1 VRIAYVAPS
10 LDDTTGW
17 GRWVNDLLRHVRQ
30 AGVEPVVW
38 APRSAERY
46 AGVENGADEFY
57 FTLPELFD
65 YVQSRR
71 GLSTLAAVYRFL
83 RSARPKERVEL
94 VHSLDAYPWGVY
106 GHILARYYDV
116 PHVITTHGR
125 YGYIA
130 HDRFLDRK
138 LYERVLA
145 GSNMVIAVS
154 QAVRRAIVQRFA
166 GCIADQRVIAIQN
179 PVDASAFPLSARGAN
194 PRPMSGSPVLLS
206 VTRFIPVKDIETA
219 ILAFKSVRQRFP
231 DAEYLIVGPGNGPRN
246 HYYQSIQALIEREAI
261 AGVHIL
267 GRVSKSELSSFYA
280 KATVFVHTAKTL
292 PDDFEASGLILL
304 EAGLFWLP
312 VVATH
317 SGGIPEVIEDRTSGL
332 LVPECDPEALA
343 NAIIRLAA
351 DPRLAQML
359 GQANRARALERNWSW
374 YMTQQLAIYREVMAQ
389 E

>member
-1 VRIAYVAPS
+1 MRIAYVAPS

-30 AGVEPVVW
+30 ANVEPVVW
-38 APRSAERY
+38 APRSADRH
-46 AGVENGADEFY
+46 AGLENGAAEFH

-83 RSARPKERVEL
+83 RSERPKERVQL
-94 VHSLDAYPWGVY
+94 VHSLDAYPWGIY
-106 GHILARYYDV
+106 GHLLARYYDV

-130 HDRFLDRK
+130 GDRFLDRR

-145 GSNMVIAVS
+145 GSDTVIAVS
-154 QAVRRAIVQRFA
+154 QAVRRAILQRFS
-166 GCIADQRVIAIQN
+166 GCIADERVIAVQN
-179 PVDASAFPLSARGAN
+179 PVDASAFPLSARDAN
-194 PRPMSGSPVLLS
+194 PKPMSSNPVLLS

-219 ILAFKSVRQRFP
+219 VLAFKRVRQRFP
-231 DAEYLIVGPGNGPRN
+231 NAEYLIVGPGNGPRN

-280 KATVFVHTAKTL
+280 KATVFMHTAKTL

-304 EAGLFWLP
+304 EAGLFGLP

-317 SGGIPEVIEDRTSGL
+317 SGGIPEVIEDGISGL
-332 LVPECDPEALA
+332 LAPERDPEALA
-343 NAIIRLAA
+343 DAVIRLVS
-351 DPRLAQML
+351 DPKLAQQL
-359 GQANRARALERNWSW
+359 GQANRVRALERNWNW
-374 YMTQQLAIYREVMAQ
+374 YMAQQLAIYRRLALE
-389 E
+389 